1 MDKYIG
7 VFSTILG
14 FVISYITTKKLE
26 EIRVKK
32 TLILENYNRRNII
45 IKDVYLSLLKLKK
58 YYELFYCP
66 RNEFIEQRNYTEFG
80 PLEVITDFKQIIENN
95 ELFLSNETVD
105 RLYGLTN
112 ELSMGCSIALH
123 LQSPEN
129 STIID
134 HGVIVEH
141 SERCVDKIQRIMDYL
156 KIKVNEI
163 EN

>member
-32 TLILENYNRRNII
+32 TLTLENYNRRNII
-45 IKDVYLSLLKLKK
+45 IKDIYLSLLKLKK

-66 RNEFIEQRNYTEFG
+66 GNEFIEQRSYTEFA
-80 PLEVITDFKQIIENN
+80 PLEVIIDFKKVIENN
-95 ELFLSNETVD
+95 ELFLSNEIVD
-105 RLYGLTN
+105 KLYGLVN
-112 ELSMGCSIALH
+112 EISIGCNIALH
-123 LQSPEN
+123 LQSLEN
-129 STIID
+129 PLNIEQGT
-134 HGVIVEH
+134 IVEY
-141 SERCVDKIQRIMDYL
+141 SEECVDKIQRIMDYL